1 MEKEKSVR
9 KKSSEK
15 CAQPFPDS
23 IFDQSDAF
31 KRIAGY
37 KERETAFLKTLK
49 DTIDMEAQC
58 NSDKKRKHST
68 GSGPSSSTA
77 DDSSFS
83 ADMLNDECDKYLL
96 PLIQRTGPSISA
108 AISTAG
114 AIDQL
119 DKLHGI
125 LEHLLHMQEQNYR
138 LRRSTRDVD
147 TLTGL
152 KRMHE
157 QINKDSDS
165 FMAGNS
171 TLTDPYSDMELEYN
185 EALLET
191 ILAAGNSASNKR
203 NSSKRNRLR
212 SKSVFTDDIL
222 SMPDKENKSY
232 TLRRQS
238 AVGSDIKA
246 KVSKWTKVK
255 AAFKWERANVSSMNE
270 GKSTDS
276 GIGLSPINNEVARY
290 LRVPSIPCTGSSADS
305 VLSSSSGHLLSG
317 SSVPPT
323 PGTMSSASSVED
335 VGAISEEFRHHRDS
349 SKSES
354 RSESRATHDEDARR
368 SRSLDGEA
376 TLCSSVTRHLDKQ
389 SKNKTPWR
397 KVKDI
402 IQTHRGSLKG
412 KSRSRSVKSNNSL
425 GCSRDASPSDSI
437 DAFPTTE
444 ASFLVNP
451 ESCSSSQT
459 SPIRKN
465 CPTLML
471 TAPGVDSNFGPNS
484 PSSPLP
490 NFVRPENESR
500 QKTGALSRSSRKGK
514 ILLDICSLP
523 EGAPIESMNMP
534 ARGKPPPSPLN
545 LSSRQDSSD
554 AEPND
559 HSNSPVLSHKP
570 FKWSKVRKPFATINS
585 SAPNSPVQQL
595 EFFGGFD
602 SEELSSGDFSEPNT
616 PHLHLS
622 PKNSLTLQQD
632 EINRKYQELQQQISL
647 EFQAKQ
653 KEWERIRTSSVA
665 VSCPVPCLQ
674 NDLNKD
680 CKGGAISKPI
690 EENLTPD
697 FKKKL
702 QEWRIKQQSI
712 TTNVSKDSQS
722 SPTKEGDGKKIDW
735 NLWKTGLLKLEG
747 QGLKPLPDEKNLPED
762 FQKKL
767 DEWKR
772 IKSGGTSLSAV
783 GDVNVKRQSWK
794 SSQARK
800 FESTKKLKSD
810 DFERERQRIERDRSK
825 FMEKEKLEKLSKL
838 KAMVAEPPTKEVVV
852 QTSEGVLKFE
862 GISRKFTRK
871 LYEWEKARGIGPE
884 ASTFALLHPGYRP
897 LLVGD
902 GDGDNG
908 DENKG
913 SPIAR
918 SLSMDSVSPN
928 PSATSISHQPSSLS
942 LNNVDDLKDT
952 NSINDRLS
960 SSNPELDVTDEPE
973 AVIVEVEDDYVETA
987 APLLAATPMIEEQ
1000 TPVYRYE
1007 QTRKEFCAGNKEP
1020 VFVGDKCSKN
1030 SQSTSRA
1037 LQDAT
1042 QLVSTFHD
1050 VKHGFKENIL
1060 HVKTVLD
1067 SLLKTL
1073 PKLKENLAY
1082 NSTALLDSVELVKD
1096 LAVDINKKLT
1106 ALEESEGSKDEL
1118 DERMAAID
1126 NQLIALRKTLN
1137 FLCKHTDSK
1146 PAKPETVPPD
1156 INIIPDDVEKSVAT
1170 VSVCLPPAA
1179 FHGEVIVNQVQVMDD
1194 RSMHNDDSNFASQ
1207 RLPDSPTGSRAPISE
1222 QDAKRI
1228 TKTLSNGS
1236 KRKTKL
1242 RRLGSRQNSKTE
1254 SDSDEGMQNV
1264 VLDAPRRV
1272 KRKTSRAKKVSE
1284 PDKVADESNPNDDVV
1299 YVLKIKPSLKIEP
1312 AELQLDDVAVP
1323 VSPDANV
1330 CLSANNVFVKTK
1342 RKIFTPVEDTHNNIE
1357 AVIVRDIETSSGSD
1371 RNESDTKCVD
1381 TPVCP
1386 VESDKLVTNL
1396 PPIPQSPGMQ
1406 RRLDKSKTI
1415 NQKEPSSAIRFMIA
1429 KYERRNS
1436 TGTGTGSSSPTAWRS
1451 PLMERRI
1458 RVQTEK
1464 YMGQITKSSSAGN
1477 VRKENNRKASLNSN
1491 FEVER
1496 HVKGVLKSSS
1506 AGVLNDSNKMFSTS
1520 SVNTSMCRDSLA
1532 CDSLENIHSTLK
1544 KLPSDIGL
1552 CVDDKRLG
1560 FYKKNV
1566 DSTGVV
1572 RMSASTGAVR
1582 KIVTKQVHE
1591 DDQCKNEENND
1602 IPLDKS
1608 VNTVPKIKRKNE
1620 GKPPS
1625 PRSQHRP
1632 IKAYLEL
1639 NSRNTSPAVRE
1650 SSSSSQIAHLSDRA
1664 LKLKKAKDEFLNL
1677 NRHCYCPG
1685 EEIWKNRLSQIS
1697 AGSESSNDDCAL
1709 VKSASVGVMDK
1720 DLKKNMGFVS
1730 LPRNANRSTNSPATV
1745 EKFGLSTIAS
1755 KFRKVKLRKNSK
1767 DLPAMK
1773 TVTELCRQILE
1784 VDISKQRKSDDS
1796 PNVSN
1801 TKTNRTNDEKIS
1813 KSGSAN
1819 TLGLSTIFR
1828 RLDRSEKLKK
1838 SKSIGQLEMDDK
1850 E

>member
-1 MEKEKSVR
+1 MKKSFR
-9 KKSSEK
+9 KKSAEK
-15 CAQPFPDS
+15 CAPLPPDP
-23 IFDQSDAF
+23 IVDQSDAF

-49 DTIDMEAQC
+49 ETIDMETQS
-58 NSDKKRKHST
+58 NIEKKRKHST
-68 GSGPSSSTA
+68 GSRPSNA
-77 DDSSFS
+77 DDSSSS

-96 PLIQRTGPSISA
+96 PLIQRTDHQ
-108 AISTAG
+108 STAALVTFG

-152 KRMHE
+152 MKIQE
-157 QINKDSDS
+157 QINKDSDT
-165 FMAGNS
+165 FTAGTS
-171 TLTDPYSDMELEYN
+171 TLNDPYSDMELEYN

-212 SKSVFTDDIL
+212 SKSVFTDDII

-238 AVGSDIKA
+238 AVASDIKA

-335 VGAISEEFRHHRDS
+335 VGAISEEFRNNRDS

-354 RSESRATHDEDARR
+354 RSESRTTHEEDARR
-368 SRSLDGEA
+368 SRSLDGEV

-471 TAPGVDSNFGPNS
+471 TAPGAEQIGPNS

-490 NFVRPENESR
+490 NIVRTENDFKIESK
-500 QKTGALSRSSRKGK
+500 QKPVTLSRSSRKGK
-514 ILLDICSLP
+514 IVLDICSLP
-523 EGAPIESMNMP
+523 EGTPVDSVNMST
-534 ARGKPPPSPLN
+534 RGKPPPSPLN
-545 LSSRQDSSD
+545 LANRQDSSD
-554 AEPND
+554 AEPYD
-559 HSNSPVLSHKP
+559 HTNSPVLSHKT
-570 FKWSKVRKPFATINS
+570 FKWSKVRKPFATANS
-585 SAPNSPVQQL
+585 SAPNSPVQQM

-616 PHLHLS
+616 PHLQLS

-632 EINRKYQELQQQISL
+632 EINKKYQELQQQISL

-665 VSCPVPCLQ
+665 VSPVPCLQ
-674 NDLNKD
+674 KDDLNKEV
-680 CKGGAISKPI
+680 KGGVISKPI

-702 QEWRIKQQSI
+702 QEWRNKKQQSI
-712 TTNVSKDSQS
+712 TTNVPKDSQS
-722 SPTKEGDGKKIDW
+722 SPTKEGDNKKIDW
-735 NLWKTGLLKLEG
+735 NLWKTGVLKLEG

-762 FQKKL
+762 FQRKL

-772 IKSGGTSLSAV
+772 IKSGATLSTV
-783 GDVNVKRQSWK
+783 GDLNVKRQSWK

-800 FESTKKLKSD
+800 FESPKKLKSD
-810 DFERERQRIERDRSK
+810 DFDRERQRIERDRTK
-825 FMEKEKLEKLSKL
+825 YVEKEKLEKLSKL

-884 ASTFALLHPGYRP
+884 ASTFALLHP
-897 LLVGD
+897 
-902 GDGDNG
+902 
-908 DENKG
+908 DESKG

-942 LNNVDDLKDT
+942 LNNVDDLKET

-960 SSNPELDVTDEPE
+960 SSNPELDAAQDEPE

-987 APLLAATPMIEEQ
+987 APLLAATPMIEQQ
-1000 TPVYRYE
+1000 TPV
-1007 QTRKEFCAGNKEP
+1007 AGNKEP

-1030 SQSTSRA
+1030 SQSTTRA
-1037 LQDAT
+1037 LQDASE
-1042 QLVSTFHD
+1042 LVSNFHD
-1050 VKHGFKENIL
+1050 VRHGFKENIL

-1067 SLLKTL
+1067 SLFKTL
-1073 PKLKENLAY
+1073 PKLKENLAF
-1082 NSTALLDSVELVKD
+1082 NSTALLDTVELVKE
-1096 LAVDINKKLT
+1096 LAMDIDKKLT
-1106 ALEESEGSKDEL
+1106 ALEESEGSKEEL
-1118 DERMAAID
+1118 DERMSAID
-1126 NQLIALRKTLN
+1126 NQLVSLRKTLN

-1146 PAKPETVPPD
+1146 PTKNEIVPD
-1156 INIIPDDVEKSVAT
+1156 INIIPDDMEKNIAT
-1170 VSVCLPPAA
+1170 VSVCQPPL

-1194 RSMHNDDSNFASQ
+1194 RSMHNDDTSFTSQ
-1207 RLPDSPTGSRAPISE
+1207 RLPDSPTSSRAQISE

-1228 TKTLSNGS
+1228 TKSLSNGS

-1272 KRKTSRAKKVSE
+1272 KRKTSRAKKISE
-1284 PDKVADESNPNDDVV
+1284 PEKATDEVNTNDDVV
-1299 YVLKIKPSLKIEP
+1299 YVLKIKPGMKIEQT
-1312 AELQLDDVAVP
+1312 EIQMDETVAAAPQDTNRNVNEIKNTDNAPSP
-1323 VSPDANV
+1323 VD
-1330 CLSANNVFVKTK
+1330 
-1342 RKIFTPVEDTHNNIE
+1342 
-1357 AVIVRDIETSSGSD
+1357 
-1371 RNESDTKCVD
+1371 
-1381 TPVCP
+1381 
-1386 VESDKLVTNL
+1386 SDKLVTNL

-1406 RRLDKSKTI
+1406 RRLDKSKTV
-1415 NQKEPSSAIRFMIA
+1415 NQKEPSPAIRFMIA

-1436 TGTGTGSSSPTAWRS
+1436 TGTGASSPTAWRS

-1477 VRKENNRKASLNSN
+1477 VHKENDGKMSLSSN
-1491 FEVER
+1491 YKMANEI
-1496 HVKGVLKSSS
+1496 KGVLKSSS
-1506 AGVLNDSNKMFSTS
+1506 AGVLNTNKLYSTQS
-1520 SVNTSMCRDSLA
+1520 PNTSLCRDSLA
-1532 CDSLENIHSTLK
+1532 CDSLENIHSAPK
-1544 KLPSDIGL
+1544 KLPTDLAL
-1552 CVDDKRLG
+1552 CVDEKRLG

-1566 DSTGVV
+1566 DNNGLL

-1582 KIVTKQVHE
+1582 KIVTKQVNE
-1591 DDQCKNEENND
+1591 DDLIKNDENSET
-1602 IPLDKS
+1602 PLDKS
-1608 VNTVPKIKRKNE
+1608 DNTVPKIKRKND

-1625 PRSQHRP
+1625 PRFQHRP
-1632 IKAYLEL
+1632 VKAYLEL
-1639 NSRNTSPAVRE
+1639 NLRNSSLAVRE
-1650 SSSSSQIAHLSDRA
+1650 SSSSTQIAHLSDRA

-1697 AGSESSNDDCAL
+1697 AGSESSNDECVI

-1730 LPRNANRSTNSPATV
+1730 LPRNASRPNNSQATA

-1755 KFRKVKLRKNSK
+1755 KLRKVKLRKNSK

-1784 VDISKQRKSDDS
+1784 VDISKQRKSDDES
-1796 PNVSN
+1796 KASSKVNRSSN
-1801 TKTNRTNDEKIS
+1801 EKIS

-1819 TLGLSTIFR
+1819 TLGFSTIFR